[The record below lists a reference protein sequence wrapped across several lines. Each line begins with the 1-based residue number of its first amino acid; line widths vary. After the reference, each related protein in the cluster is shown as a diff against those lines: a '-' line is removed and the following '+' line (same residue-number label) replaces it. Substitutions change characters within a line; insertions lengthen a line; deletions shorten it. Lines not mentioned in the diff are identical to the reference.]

1 MRYLDSS
8 STIADAMKLMKR
20 VPKCAVFTLDLCKF
34 ALMQKQRRI
43 FNYLHFRDMIRIRTN
58 VWQLISDSQY
68 IEILP
73 DVSIQFLLQA
83 CFEKFCTL
91 PENEPTRYIPNSETV
106 GLNCCHYLFWISV
119 LNRLFVKKCNLY
131 KKLELLINVEL
142 F

>member
-20 VPKCAVFTLDLCKF
+20 VPKRAVFTLDLCKF

-73 DVSIQFLLQA
+73 DVSI
-83 CFEKFCTL
+83 
-91 PENEPTRYIPNSETV
+91 
-106 GLNCCHYLFWISV
+106 
-119 LNRLFVKKCNLY
+119 
-131 KKLELLINVEL
+131 
-142 F
+142 